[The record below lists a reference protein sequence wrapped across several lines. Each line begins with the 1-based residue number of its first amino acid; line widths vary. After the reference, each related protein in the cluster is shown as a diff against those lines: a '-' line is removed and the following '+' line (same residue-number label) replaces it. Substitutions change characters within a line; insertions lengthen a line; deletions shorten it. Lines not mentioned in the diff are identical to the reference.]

1 MLALIISLVTQRKND
16 MKKNIAT
23 LLISTLGLALMIYTA
38 MRGLDFIMQTLP
50 ADKQILAYF
59 ALAATEGGVLFFLGY
74 YLFGAEGG
82 WQRAIS
88 IIMLVIDFLGSI
100 ALFTADTLLRAGE
113 NGVIKT
119 LGADEMLT
127 VIFAMS
133 GLIALNVAAS
143 IGLHLADPEAQKR
156 SIAADVKDKVQAE
169 AMRQLTEQS
178 ASMAAELAPSVALSM
193 AEEIRAQFGVIA
205 VKDWPKAEAE
215 ANKEI
220 EPRKF
225 QSTAEP
231 VALSLEAK
239 ESGVFTAGMAG
250 KE

>member
-1 MLALIISLVTQRKND
+1 
-16 MKKNIAT
+16 MKKSITT
-23 LLISTLGLALMIYTA
+23 LLITALGLALMIYTA

-74 YLFGAEGG
+74 YLYGADGSM
-82 WQRAIS
+82 QRAIS

-119 LGADEMLT
+119 LAADEMLS
-127 VIFAMS
+127 VIYAMS

-143 IGLHLADPEAQKR
+143 IGLHLADPEALKR

-169 AMRQLTEQS
+169 ALRQLAEQS
-178 ASMAAELAPSVALSM
+178 ANIAAELSPSVALSM
-193 AEEIRAQFGVIA
+193 ADEIRAQYGVQSVSNWPSKKKIYQAATIA
-205 VKDWPKAEAE
+205 PEL
-215 ANKEI
+215 I
-220 EPRKF
+220 ETP
-225 QSTAEP
+225 
-231 VALSLEAK
+231 EAK

>member
-1 MLALIISLVTQRKND
+1 
-16 MKKNIAT
+16 MKKSIAT
-23 LLISTLGLALMIYTA
+23 LLITALGLALMIYTA

-74 YLFGAEGG
+74 YLYGADGSM
-82 WQRAIS
+82 QRAIS

-113 NGVIKT
+113 NGIIKT
-119 LGADEMLT
+119 LAADEMIS
-127 VIFAMS
+127 VIYAMS

-143 IGLHLADPEAQKR
+143 IGLHLADPEALKR

-178 ASMAAELAPSVALSM
+178 ASMAAELAPSVACLLYTSD
-193 AEEIRAQFGVIA
+193 AADE
-205 VKDWPKAEAE
+205 
-215 ANKEI
+215 
-220 EPRKF
+220 
-225 QSTAEP
+225 
-231 VALSLEAK
+231 
-239 ESGVFTAGMAG
+239 
-250 KE
+250 

>member
-1 MLALIISLVTQRKND
+1 
-16 MKKNIAT
+16 MKKSIAT
-23 LLISTLGLALMIYTA
+23 LLITALGLALMIYTA

-74 YLFGAEGG
+74 YLYGADGSM
-82 WQRAIS
+82 QRAIS

-113 NGVIKT
+113 NGIIKT
-119 LGADEMLT
+119 LAADEMLS

-143 IGLHLADPEAQKR
+143 IGLHLADPEALKR

-169 AMRQLTEQS
+169 ALRQLAEQS
-178 ASMAAELAPSVALSM
+178 ANIAAELSPSVALSM
-193 AEEIRAQFGVIA
+193 ADEIRAQYGVQSVSNWPSNKKKIYQAATIA
-205 VKDWPKAEAE
+205 PEL
-215 ANKEI
+215 I
-220 EPRKF
+220 ETP
-225 QSTAEP
+225 
-231 VALSLEAK
+231 EAK

>member
-1 MLALIISLVTQRKND
+1 
-16 MKKNIAT
+16 MKKSIAT
-23 LLISTLGLALMIYTA
+23 LLITALGLALMIYTA

-74 YLFGAEGG
+74 YLYGADGSM
-82 WQRAIS
+82 QRAIS

-119 LGADEMLT
+119 LAADEMLS
-127 VIFAMS
+127 VIYAMS

-143 IGLHLADPEAQKR
+143 IGLHLADPEALKR

-169 AMRQLTEQS
+169 ALRQLAEQS
-178 ASMAAELAPSVALSM
+178 ANIAAELSPSVALSM
-193 AEEIRAQFGVIA
+193 ADEIRAQYGVQSVSNWPSKKKVFQAVTIA
-205 VKDWPKAEAE
+205 PEL
-215 ANKEI
+215 I
-220 EPRKF
+220 ETP
-225 QSTAEP
+225 
-231 VALSLEAK
+231 EAK

>member
-1 MLALIISLVTQRKND
+1 
-16 MKKNIAT
+16 MKKSITT
-23 LLISTLGLALMIYTA
+23 LLITALGLALMIYTA

-74 YLFGAEGG
+74 YLYGADGSM
-82 WQRAIS
+82 QRAIS

-119 LGADEMLT
+119 LAADEMLS
-127 VIFAMS
+127 VIYAMS

-143 IGLHLADPEAQKR
+143 IGLHLADPEALKR

-169 AMRQLTEQS
+169 ALRQLAEQS
-178 ASMAAELAPSVALSM
+178 ANIAAELSPSVALSM
-193 AEEIRAQFGVIA
+193 ADEIRAQYGVQSVSNWPSKKKVYQAATIA
-205 VKDWPKAEAE
+205 PEL
-215 ANKEI
+215 I
-220 EPRKF
+220 ET
-225 QSTAEP
+225 S
-231 VALSLEAK
+231 EAK

>member
-1 MLALIISLVTQRKND
+1 
-16 MKKNIAT
+16 MKKSIAT
-23 LLISTLGLALMIYTA
+23 LLITALGLALMIYTA

-59 ALAATEGGVLFFLGY
+59 ALSATEGGVLFFLGY
-74 YLFGAEGG
+74 YLYGADGSM
-82 WQRAIS
+82 QRAIS

-119 LGADEMLT
+119 LAADEMLS
-127 VIFAMS
+127 VIYAMS

-143 IGLHLADPEAQKR
+143 IGLHLADPEALKR
-156 SIAADVKDKVQAE
+156 SISADVKDKVQAE
-169 AMRQLTEQS
+169 ALRQLAEQS
-178 ASMAAELAPSVALSM
+178 ANIAAELSPSVALSM
-193 AEEIRAQFGVIA
+193 ADEIRAQYGVQSVSNWPSKKKVYQAATIA
-205 VKDWPKAEAE
+205 PEL
-215 ANKEI
+215 I
-220 EPRKF
+220 ETP
-225 QSTAEP
+225 
-231 VALSLEAK
+231 EAK

>member
-1 MLALIISLVTQRKND
+1 MCIRDS
-16 MKKNIAT
+16 
-23 LLISTLGLALMIYTA
+23 
-38 MRGLDFIMQTLP
+38 
-50 ADKQILAYF
+50 
-59 ALAATEGGVLFFLGY
+59 
-74 YLFGAEGG
+74 
-82 WQRAIS
+82 
-88 IIMLVIDFLGSI
+88 
-100 ALFTADTLLRAGE
+100 FTADTLLRAGE
-113 NGVIKT
+113 NGIIKT